1 MLDLNYSDILWL
13 FKSTRQFINRVDHV
27 LKRTSMSMYS
37 SASVLYLLLFK
48 ALNLFTF
55 PCTLDFFQ
63 QINGNASLGGLGLT
77 SGDQARRS
85 YQSMSPSRSNGVAS
99 VGLDNL
105 GATAASPSQATSLTQ
120 PLETKTF
127 PAQLANTLET
137 FGRQL
142 DVLTQVHIQFAT
154 DNFGK
159 LYFNTDVHL
168 KWKRPGMGFRETYGV
183 YFYVI
188 TNGKIYLR
196 TIFCET

>member
-1 MLDLNYSDILWL
+1 MKIHEYVFFSISALFTSIQDIE
-13 FKSTRQFINRVDHV
+13 FI
-27 LKRTSMSMYS
+27 YIY
-37 SASVLYLLLFK
+37 LYFK
-48 ALNLFTF
+48 ALN
-55 PCTLDFFQ
+55 FFQ
-63 QINGNASLGGLGLT
+63 QINGNASLGELGLT

-142 DVLTQVHIQFAT
+142 DVLTQVHIQSAT
-154 DNFGK
+154 ENFGK
-159 LYFNTDVHL
+159 LYFGTDVHL
-168 KWKRPGMGFRETYGV
+168 
-183 YFYVI
+183 
-188 TNGKIYLR
+188 
-196 TIFCET
+196 